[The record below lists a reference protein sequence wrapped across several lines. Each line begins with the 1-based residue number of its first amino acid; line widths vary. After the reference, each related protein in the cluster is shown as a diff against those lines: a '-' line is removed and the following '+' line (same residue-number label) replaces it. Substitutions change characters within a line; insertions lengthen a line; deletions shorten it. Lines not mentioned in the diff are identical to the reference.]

1 MDQNFKRLEQLQ
13 REIQD
18 QLQTQMQEQLAKI
31 QTIHDEKKMLES
43 QRNMMTQLTQLL
55 AGGIDNGKGPW
66 PILGRIMRNHSILR
80 FLLH

>member
-31 QTIHDEKKMLES
+31 QTIHDEKK
-43 QRNMMTQLTQLL
+43 N
-55 AGGIDNGKGPW
+55 A
-66 PILGRIMRNHSILR
+66 RISKKHDDSVDSIIGWGNR
-80 FLLH
+80 